1 MTSGSSQNAINVQV
15 PEGFDLQVEF
25 AGAGGQL
32 FINGQSYSVNKNGLV
47 LPSDVANDH
56 QTPNLAQRV
65 LEVGQR
71 LRDGTV
77 VLSVD
82 LDKNQ
87 ALFVPAMIFG
97 GKAKFDY
104 QNDVVDS
111 ANNGALHGHQDWR
124 RITDDEG
131 ETLSKNWDKVAP
143 AELQGRAAPWFWLA
157 SPNFY
162 DGGRVRRG
170 GEADWNNNNRNN
182 SNPVPVVRSGPAR
195 SWNPPFWTLD
205 YRFQCSKRLFRYAH

>member
-77 VLSVD
+77 VLSID
-82 LDKNQ
+82 YDKNK
-87 ALFVPAMIFG
+87 ALFVPAQIFG
-97 GKAKFDY
+97 GRATFDH
-104 QNDVVDS
+104 QNDVVKSVNRD
-111 ANNGALHGHQDWR
+111 ALHGHSDWR

-131 ETLSKNWDKVAP
+131 KTLADNWDKVTTQNS
-143 AELQGRAAPWFWLA
+143 EWFWLA
-157 SPNFY
+157 SPGY
-162 DGGRVRRG
+162 DDNGRVRRG
-170 GEADWNNNNRNN
+170 CGSVWINIYRDN
-182 SNPVPVVRSGPAR
+182 SLPVPVVRSGPAR
-195 SWNPPFWTLD
+195 SLD
-205 YRFQCSKRLFRYAH
+205 I